1 MVAYLAFLFRLYI
14 STVYPV
20 YIVEKMEIEDGE
32 KETESEVVE
41 LRQKVESLKQELGEC
56 RTELA
61 KLQKQLNQADRLQK
75 STESYNED
83 LRKQV
88 SACE

>member
-1 MVAYLAFLFRLYI
+1 
-14 STVYPV
+14 
-20 YIVEKMEIEDGE
+20 MESGDGE
-32 KETESEVVE
+32 KETQTEVVE
-41 LRQKVESLKQELGEC
+41 LRQKVESLKQELSEC

-61 KLQKQLNQADRLQK
+61 KLQKQLNQADRLHK

-88 SACE
+88 RVNESSTTRLSSKYHLITYLY

>member
-1 MVAYLAFLFRLYI
+1 
-14 STVYPV
+14 
-20 YIVEKMEIEDGE
+20 MEIEDGE

-41 LRQKVESLKQELGEC
+41 LRQKVESLKQELSEC

-83 LRKQV
+83 LRNQV

>member
-1 MVAYLAFLFRLYI
+1 MG
-14 STVYPV
+14 S
-20 YIVEKMEIEDGE
+20 EDG
-32 KETESEVVE
+32 KNETESEVVE
-41 LRQKVESLKQELGEC
+41 LRQKVESLKQELCEC

-61 KLQKQLNQADRLQK
+61 KLQKQLSQADRLQK

-88 SACE
+88 SACQ